1 MGRGRGR
8 RRQTNKQLS
17 PTHSSAHVR
26 RQSPF
31 SSPAIRGIREG
42 GGGKIERDNIGR
54 SVGGAVSMG
63 ANYFDFSS
71 NNALPK
77 SPFENCV
84 SKGIQNVVS
93 LQRPNFTLENRK
105 VGHFGNLFRD
115 CGYFCPSERLS
126 RPAINWELMSSSMA
140 AKCIASRVLGFEK
153 ASKRFPITHHA
164 SPKTAV
170 SALMMGVQHGLF
182 YTSMSAEQK
191 SL

>member
-1 MGRGRGR
+1 MS
-8 RRQTNKQLS
+8 L
-17 PTHSSAHVR
+17 
-26 RQSPF
+26 
-31 SSPAIRGIREG
+31 
-42 GGGKIERDNIGR
+42 
-54 SVGGAVSMG
+54 GGAVSIG

-93 LQRPNFTLENRK
+93 LQRPNFTLENMK

-153 ASKRFPITHHA
+153 ASKAFPNNSSCFA
-164 SPKTAV
+164 KDCGFGFDDGSPTRLILHFHV
-170 SALMMGVQHGLF
+170 S
-182 YTSMSAEQK
+182 
-191 SL
+191 